1 MALPSEDG
9 VGAAR
14 SLRGPR
20 GSATPRFAGSSLRTL
35 ALRFRSDRQAA
46 PPGQALAPTHVGAPD
61 RPIGLSVQ
69 ELEGA
74 GSGTLLLSGELDA
87 GSVPTLEAALVR
99 CTAMGVT
106 TITLDLGGLG
116 FIDSAG
122 LWTITSAKTWCDR
135 RGYGFSLLPGPTNV
149 HHVFEV
155 TGLSD
160 VLPFQARGPLVET
173 PSNF

>member
-1 MALPSEDG
+1 LDLL
-9 VGAAR
+9 GAAR

-35 ALRFRSDRQAA
+35 ALRFRSDRRSAA
-46 PPGQALAPTHVGAPD
+46 PTQTLAPAHSGAHE

-99 CTAMGVT
+99 CTAMGAT
-106 TITLDLGGLG
+106 TITLDLAGLG

-135 RGYGFSLLPGPTNV
+135 RGYGFSLLPGPATV

-160 VLPFQARGPLVET
+160 VLPFRARAPRLAGL
-173 PSNF
+173 